1 MPYKDRE
8 KANEYERNRYN
19 RRKKNPEWMNRL
31 RVRRRKNSK
40 AFFKRA
46 MNDPIKKEALY
57 KKIRVYQRKWIHLP
71 HVKTKR
77 QQYCWNLKMDCLRIY
92 GGNPPKCAC
101 CGEKEPKFLS
111 LDHKK
116 GGGNKHRKKVGAS
129 TQFYCWLR
137 KNNFPKKLGLR
148 VLCYNCNMSS
158 GFFGKCP
165 HNK

>member
-77 QQYCWNLKMDCLRIY
+77 QQYCFMIMRDGKYAIDTGKKAEEEVKKIKAKIRED
-92 GGNPPKCAC
+92 KS
-101 CGEKEPKFLS
+101 ELS
-111 LDHKK
+111 
-116 GGGNKHRKKVGAS
+116 S
-129 TQFYCWLR
+129 
-137 KNNFPKKLGLR
+137 P
-148 VLCYNCNMSS
+148 
-158 GFFGKCP
+158 
-165 HNK
+165 